1 MAGISTA
8 ARKPGFWYA
17 VIALFFAVIVV
28 GLGAWTRLVH
38 AGLGCPDWP
47 GCYGFLTVPETP
59 EKIAIAEQRYPDAPV
74 EVDKGWPEMIH
85 RYAAGILL
93 LMVAGLA
100 VNSIRQRTNSTSGE
114 NQNLPFK
121 LPLFLLTLII
131 LQAAF
136 GMWTVT
142 LKLWPQVVTA
152 HLLGGFATLSLLA
165 LLVLRLSGDWQPV
178 PKVFANRFAP
188 KKLVTVALL
197 VVIAQISLGG
207 WTSANYAA
215 LACPD
220 FPTCQGQ
227 VWPPMDVAEG
237 FNITQSIGP
246 NYLGGKMDND
256 ARVAVHMAHRIG
268 ALITTLL
275 VGFIAIT
282 GLLKGEMRVKPI
294 YGFVLAALALQ
305 VILGISNV
313 VLYLP
318 LHVAVAHNLGGAL
331 FLISLVMLS
340 YLLRFEKVG
349 SR

>member
-1 MAGISTA
+1 MAGISKTG
-8 ARKPGFWYA
+8 RKPGFWYA

-59 EKIAIAEQRYPDAPV
+59 EEIAIAEMRYPDAPV

-85 RYAAGILL
+85 RYAAGLLL

-100 VNSIRQRTNSTSGE
+100 VNAVRQRTHHKNKD
-114 NQNLPFK
+114 QPFK
-121 LPLFLLTLII
+121 LPLFLLALVV

-152 HLLGGFATLSLLA
+152 HLLGGFATLSLLS
-165 LLVLRLSGDWQPV
+165 LLALRLSGHRQPV
-178 PKVFANRFAP
+178 RKQFSDRFAP
-188 KKLVTVALL
+188 KKLTTVALL
-197 VVIAQISLGG
+197 VVIGQITLGG

-227 VWPPMDVAEG
+227 VLPTMDFAEG
-237 FNITQSIGP
+237 FNIAQSIGP

-275 VGFIAIT
+275 VGFIAIM
-282 GLLKGEMRVKPI
+282 GLLRGEIKVRPI
-294 YGFVLAALALQ
+294 YGFVLATLALQ
-305 VILGISNV
+305 VALGISNV
-313 VLYLP
+313 LLYLP

-331 FLISLVMLS
+331 LLISLVMLS
-340 YLLRFEKVG
+340 YFLRFEKG
-349 SR
+349 KSRR